1 MRVIAASLNRRVCEG
16 SSTTP
21 VFLDS
26 RVQVLLFRNFTK
38 FRKSKRESQ
47 YVFTQALVDTLQKS
61 LNFNPAVSLFYMPV
75 SIGRKHWVG
84 ICVDI
89 STAKVYVLDCNPQ
102 VIDDK
107 ALSKE
112 LAPITEMFPSLLK
125 HCGLLV
131 EYGNK
136 AFVVERVKGVV
147 KNPNPSDAAITSCL
161 LMQTHAL
168 SGPET
173 CRSITPSLIPDEAQ
187 TAAVMVYE
195 FHKKI

>member
-1 MRVIAASLNRRVCEG
+1 MRVIAASVNRRLCEG
-16 SSTTP
+16 SSRTP

-26 RVQVLLFRNFTK
+26 RVQVLLSRNFTK

-75 SIGRKHWVG
+75 SIGRQHWVG

-131 EYGNK
+131 EYGNN